1 MARTPDINFNQR
13 FAVVGKTRSGKSTYA
28 LILACLLVP
37 FVKKTKNSDV
47 EVWWAD
53 TKHDPRDI
61 EALKKWGFTTDP
73 KAKSNYR
80 LFHIVGNKEEKVK
93 QWESAQKLFQ
103 AAYERCGVLVVVDE
117 YRQVVPN
124 TVNAGDDLLD
134 LFTRGG
140 GRGAGVIG
148 ETQEPV
154 YVPRQLLS
162 QATHQMFF
170 DLSYPND
177 IKRIQEF
184 YAPYDRPLI
193 TRGNNHGF
201 FHVAVDYDGLGVY
214 YPHVRNWVESNGLM
228 QRVAA

>member
-1 MARTPDINFNQR
+1 MARTPDIAFNQR
-13 FAVVGKTRSGKSTYA
+13 FALVGKTRSGKSTAAA
-28 LILACLLVP
+28 LLACLLVP
-37 FVKKTKNSDV
+37 WNRNKPQKEEI
-47 EVWWAD
+47 EVWWTD
-53 TKHDPRDI
+53 TKHDPKDLERL
-61 EALKKWGFTTDP
+61 ERWGFSDNP
-73 KAKSNYR
+73 KTKSNYK
-80 LFHIVGNKEEKVK
+80 LFHVTGDRENKVK
-93 QWESAQKLFQ
+93 QWEMAQRLFQ
-103 AAYERCGVLVVVDE
+103 KAYDRCGVLVVVDE

-162 QATHQMFF
+162 QASHQMFF

-177 IKRIQEF
+177 IKKIQEF
-184 YAPYDRPLI
+184 FTPYQRPLI
-193 TRGNNHGF
+193 SRGDNHGF

-214 YPHVRNWVESNGLM
+214 YSHIRDWVEANGLM
-228 QRVAA
+228 ERVA